1 MGESSE
7 LRRWDEMIP
16 DALGLI
22 FSYLSLQDVLTVV
35 PRVCKSWGGAVA
47 GPYCWQEIDIEEWCE
62 RSKPEL
68 ISRMLQLLIPRS
80 SGSIRRL
87 SVSSLPNDPIF
98 RYIANHVSSLQTLE
112 MPRSEISDPIVEEV
126 AGKFSNVTFLDVSY
140 CVKIGARAL
149 EAFGKHCKALVGLK
163 RVMHPV
169 EVAEK
174 VCQDDE
180 AHAIASTMPKLKHIE
195 IAYLLLTNVGILD
208 ILSQCRELRFLD
220 IRGCWDVKLKENFLK
235 EKYSGLKVLGPL
247 IVDSYEMNYWD
258 ECSNYSDSSGYLSWE
273 FMDDVVGEY
282 YDGFSDDDDDDGA
295 WDDGQGLEGLEVRFY
310 GGGFNGGSAGFD
322 WPTSP

>member
-1 MGESSE
+1 
-7 LRRWDEMIP
+7 
-16 DALGLI
+16 
-22 FSYLSLQDVLTVV
+22 
-35 PRVCKSWGGAVA
+35 
-47 GPYCWQEIDIEEWCE
+47 
-62 RSKPEL
+62 
-68 ISRMLQLLIPRS
+68 
-80 SGSIRRL
+80 
-87 SVSSLPNDPIF
+87 
-98 RYIANHVSSLQTLE
+98 

-126 AGKFSNVTFLDVSY
+126 AGKLSNVTFLDVSY

-149 EAFGKHCKALVGLK
+149 EAFGKHCRALVGLK

-180 AHAIASTMPKLKHIE
+180 AHAIASTMPNLKHIE
-195 IAYLLLTNVGILD
+195 IAYLLLTNAGILD
-208 ILSQCRELRFLD
+208 ILSRCSDLRFLD
-220 IRGCWDVKLKENFLK
+220 MRGCWDVKLKENFFK
-235 EKYSGLKVLGPL
+235 EKYSSLKVLGPL
-247 IVDSYEMNYWD
+247 VVDSYEMNYWD

-282 YDGFSDDDDDDGA
+282 YDGFSDDDDDGA

-322 WPTSP
+322 WPNSP